1 MFDGKTYE
9 PSDGPRLGAQLAQ
22 VASLMRDGQWRTL
35 YEIAHAT
42 GCPEQSVSAR
52 LRDLRKPRYGGYTVE
67 RQRCKVGVFV
77 YRVKAQA

>member
-9 PSDGPRLGAQLAQ
+9 HSDGPRLGVQLAQ

-42 GCPEQSVSAR
+42 GYPTQSVSAR
-52 LRDLRKPRYGGYTVE
+52 LRDLRKPRYGSHPVE
-67 RQRCKVGVFV
+67 RRRVSAGVFQ
-77 YRVKAQA
+77 YRVRA

>member
-9 PSDGPRLGAQLAQ
+9 PSDGPRLGVQLAQ
-22 VASLMRDGQWRTL
+22 VASLMRAGQWRTI

-52 LRDLRKPRYGGYTVE
+52 LRDLRKPLSGGYTVE
-67 RQRCKVGVFV
+67 RRRVSAGVFQ
-77 YRVKAQA
+77 YRVCA

>member
-9 PSDGPRLGAQLAQ
+9 PSDGPRLGAQ

-42 GCPEQSVSAR
+42 GCPTQSVSAR
-52 LRDLRKPRYGGYTVE
+52 LRDLRKPRYGSHHVE
-67 RQRCKVGVFV
+67 RRRVSAGVFQ
-77 YRVKAQA
+77 YRVCA

>member
-9 PSDGPRLGAQLAQ
+9 PSDGPRLGVQLAQ

-42 GCPEQSVSAR
+42 GRPMQSVSAR
-52 LRDLRKPRYGGYTVE
+52 LRDLRKPRYGSHPVE
-67 RQRCKVGVFV
+67 RRRVSAGVFQ
-77 YRVKAQA
+77 YRVCA